1 MSDRLATEHLL
12 HELYA
17 ARTRADLAGVC
28 ASFTDDAEFHIAGA
42 NGASPTAVAATGAA
56 EFRPLLAIMLK
67 TFKLRDHEILS
78 MIIDGPR
85 AAVHWRTT
93 ILSKISGTSVPTELV
108 DVIEVRNGRIAS
120 YKEFFVPR

>member
-1 MSDRLATEHLL
+1 MSDRLATERLL

-17 ARTRADLAGVC
+17 ARLRADLSGVC
-28 ASFTDDAEFHIAGA
+28 ASFTDDAVFQIAGA
-42 NGASPTAVAATGAA
+42 NGASPTAIAAVGVA

-67 TFKLRDHEILS
+67 TFKLHDQKILS

-85 AAVHWRTT
+85 AAVHWRAN

-108 DVIEVRNGRIAS
+108 DVIEVGSGRIAS